1 MKINEPV
8 TLFLEKPA
16 TFEVTILSEIGKL
29 MAKTH
34 ESVKP
39 TIRPARSSSLSFQ
52 MRIVPITATMML
64 RIMPIIR
71 EDGTKV
77 AMVEVM
83 TKNTIWAPP
92 WGICITRAL
101 RSENPK
107 PAMMIDE
114 NYDENQ
120 YVAWKQYRE

>member
-16 TFEVTILSEIGKL
+16 TFEVTILKEIGKL
-29 MAKTH
+29 IAKTQDN
-34 ESVKP
+34 VKP
-39 TIRPARSSSLSFQ
+39 TIRPAKLSSLSFQ

-64 RIMPIIR
+64 RTIPKIR

-77 AMVEVM
+77 ATVEVRI
-83 TKNTIWAPP
+83 KKTIWAPP
-92 WGICITRAL
+92 WGICITSAL

-107 PAMMIDE
+107 PAMIIDV
-114 NYDENQ
+114 NCDESK
-120 YVAWKQYRE
+120 YTV